1 MSERM
6 DDRID
11 YRQFLHLLPK
21 AELHVHLVGALR
33 PRTLSELARKR
44 GLALP
49 RPEQTLYRYRDFYD
63 FIDVFRL
70 AAQVLVDE
78 DDFARVVH
86 EYVADAT
93 RAGNLRHLELFFDP
107 AYHYAQAVSYRTQ
120 VDGMRA
126 GIRAAQEDFGI
137 SCLLIPSI
145 DRGMGQD
152 AARQVIDDVLAYRP
166 DEVVGIGLDGPEDQ
180 GPPAMFAADFQRAGR
195 AGLRRTAHVCEDYAP
210 TPAAN
215 YAICRDILGCE
226 RLDHGYRLLADDA
239 IVAQARDDGIPFTC
253 CPKPST
259 RERDATRIE
268 AITRMADAGLA
279 ITLATDDPQ
288 MFETDLGDCYE
299 RQFIGAGWGPERAR
313 HIALASVDASWLDA
327 GDKAALRTRFE
338 QQIDT
343 LLARL
348 DRTTAPQEL

>member
-1 MSERM
+1 MNGPLAWR
-6 DDRID
+6 D
-11 YRQFLHLLPK
+11 FLRRLPK

-33 PRTLSELARKR
+33 PGTLAELARRR

-49 RPEQTLYRYRDFYD
+49 RAEHELYRYRDFYD

-86 EYVADAT
+86 EYAADAT

-126 GIRAAQEDFGI
+126 GIRAAQSDFGI

-145 DRGMGQD
+145 DRGMGLD

-166 DEVVGIGLDGPEDQ
+166 DEVAGIGLDGPEDQ
-180 GPPAMFAADFQRAGR
+180 GPPAMFATEFQRAGR
-195 AGLRRTAHVCEDYAP
+195 AGLKRTAHVCEDYAA

-215 YAICRDILGCE
+215 YAVCRDTLGCE
-226 RLDHGYRLLADDA
+226 RLDHGYRMLTDGA
-239 IVAQARDDGIPFTC
+239 IIAQARDDGLAFTC

-259 RERDATRIE
+259 RERDASRID
-268 AITRMADAGLA
+268 AIARMVDAG
-279 ITLATDDPQ
+279 ITVTLATDDPQ

-299 RQFIGAGWGPERAR
+299 RMFLGARWGLQRAR
-313 HIALASVDASWLDA
+313 GMALAGVDASWLDA
-327 GDKAALRTRFE
+327 GAKAVLRHTFELEIDALE
-338 QQIDT
+338 
-343 LLARL
+343 ARL
-348 DRTTAPQEL
+348 DPSTVPAAKH